1 MSSTHSGATLT
12 STQKTEEVTDLLQ
25 GLSANAFYQEKTIR
39 QEVYSGD
46 TIAKSPELY
55 AMQQQI
61 EKKIHY
67 GLSADQMEAVFSE
80 LVYETEDGEKA
91 INYMELVPVLV
102 QAINELNFKISVLQG
117 GAMMAKATTGIE
129 SVDENNLS
137 VNIPSNVRKSSLY
150 LYTLSGR
157 KVLSREI
164 TVRGN
169 QIIGID
175 ETGLDNGIYL
185 YSVIADGKILQTRKI
200 IIGEHY
206 IHP

>member
-1 MSSTHSGATLT
+1 M
-12 STQKTEEVTDLLQ
+12 
-25 GLSANAFYQEKTIR
+25 
-39 QEVYSGD
+39 
-46 TIAKSPELY
+46 P
-55 AMQQQI
+55 
-61 EKKIHY
+61 
-67 GLSADQMEAVFSE
+67 
-80 LVYETEDGEKA
+80 A
-91 INYMELVPVLV
+91 I
-102 QAINELNFKISVLQG
+102 FW
-117 GAMMAKATTGIE
+117 
-129 SVDENNLS
+129 DENTLS